1 MEKVAL
7 VSGASGGI
15 GAACCKRLAASGF
28 CIAALY
34 HKNES
39 AAEALVRDITASGG
53 KAAAFCC
60 DIRDSGA
67 VGDTVKAVQ
76 GTLGGVDVLVGCA
89 GVSRQRL
96 FQDITDEAWAQ
107 MRGVHLDGAFYLTRA
122 VLPEMLRKKQGRII
136 HIASMW
142 GETGGSCEVG
152 YSASKAALI
161 GLTKA
166 AAKELGPSDIRVNC
180 VSPGM
185 VDTDMTACL
194 SAEAKA
200 EFCSALPPA
209 RAGTPAE
216 VAEAVLF
223 LAKQRFMTGE
233 VLRVNGGC
241 LI

>member
-1 MEKVAL
+1 MSTAL
-7 VSGASGGI
+7 ITGGSRGI
-15 GAACCKRLAASGF
+15 GREICAAFARAGYDVAFTYTKDEAGARETVRRIQEAGAGALAFRCDVS
-28 CIAALY
+28 
-34 HKNES
+34 
-39 AAEALVRDITASGG
+39 D
-53 KAAAFCC
+53 AAAVHALFGQ
-60 DIRDSGA
+60 IFGLS
-67 VGDTVKAVQ
+67 
-76 GTLGGVDVLVGCA
+76 VLVNNA
-89 GVSRQRL
+89 GVAFYGDMQSTTPDILRRL
-96 FQDITDEAWAQ
+96 FAVNVE
-107 MRGVHLDGAFYLTRA
+107 GAFYCMREAIGKFLARGEGSI
-122 VLPEMLRKKQGRII
+122 VNV
-136 HIASMW
+136 ASVW

>member
-1 MEKVAL
+1 
-7 VSGASGGI
+7 
-15 GAACCKRLAASGF
+15 
-28 CIAALY
+28 
-34 HKNES
+34 
-39 AAEALVRDITASGG
+39 
-53 KAAAFCC
+53 
-60 DIRDSGA
+60 
-67 VGDTVKAVQ
+67 
-76 GTLGGVDVLVGCA
+76 
-89 GVSRQRL
+89 
-96 FQDITDEAWAQ
+96 
-107 MRGVHLDGAFYLTRA
+107 
-122 VLPEMLRKKQGRII
+122 
-136 HIASMW
+136 MW

>member
-1 MEKVAL
+1 MEHRQR
-7 VSGASGGI
+7 
-15 GAACCKRLAASGF
+15 RLRVGRDGR
-28 CIAALY
+28 
-34 HKNES
+34 
-39 AAEALVRDITASGG
+39 LVR
-53 KAAAFCC
+53 
-60 DIRDSGA
+60 
-67 VGDTVKAVQ
+67 
-76 GTLGGVDVLVGCA
+76 
-89 GVSRQRL
+89 
-96 FQDITDEAWAQ
+96 
-107 MRGVHLDGAFYLTRA
+107 
-122 VLPEMLRKKQGRII
+122 GR
-136 HIASMW
+136 
-142 GETGGSCEVG
+142 

-166 AAKELGPSDIRVNC
+166 AAKELGPSNIRVNC

-185 VDTDMTACL
+185 VYTEMTACL
-194 SAEAKA
+194 SAEAKE